1 MCVCFLMEL
10 SSPSSLPHTS
20 YPLPPFS
27 SFQGM
32 PGENEKQPGQAPEQI
47 PPGWR
52 QYARESSEH
61 PPSTRVD
68 GRRVECF
75 AINGKLSRGLGS
87 GQAGIC
93 VFGEGVIAP
102 RTPSVLSLPIS

>member
-1 MCVCFLMEL
+1 MFFFSFLI
-10 SSPSSLPHTS
+10 
-20 YPLPPFS
+20 F

-52 QYARESSEH
+52 QYVRRRSEH
-61 PPSTRVD
+61 PSSAGGD

-75 AINGKLSRGLGS
+75 AVGGELPTGLGS
-87 GQAGIC
+87 GQAGY
-93 VFGEGVIAP
+93 VPLAP
-102 RTPSVLSLPIS
+102 

>member
-1 MCVCFLMEL
+1 
-10 SSPSSLPHTS
+10 
-20 YPLPPFS
+20 
-27 SFQGM
+27 M

-61 PPSTRVD
+61 PSSARVD

-75 AINGKLSRGLGS
+75 AVIGKWSRGLGS
-87 GQAGIC
+87 GQAMIH
-93 VFGEGVIAP
+93 VFREGAITL
-102 RTPSVLSLPIS
+102 RTPSVLCPPISPSPLNPCTLKPTLRILTASNPGSSAFNV

>member
-1 MCVCFLMEL
+1 
-10 SSPSSLPHTS
+10 
-20 YPLPPFS
+20 
-27 SFQGM
+27 M

-52 QYARESSEH
+52 QYVRRCSEH
-61 PPSTRVD
+61 PSSAGGD

-75 AINGKLSRGLGS
+75 AVGGELATGLGS

-93 VFGEGVIAP
+93 SFSAKSGSI
-102 RTPSVLSLPIS
+102 LSLPVSPTSLNPVTLQPQVRTLMASDPSSSTFNVRLF